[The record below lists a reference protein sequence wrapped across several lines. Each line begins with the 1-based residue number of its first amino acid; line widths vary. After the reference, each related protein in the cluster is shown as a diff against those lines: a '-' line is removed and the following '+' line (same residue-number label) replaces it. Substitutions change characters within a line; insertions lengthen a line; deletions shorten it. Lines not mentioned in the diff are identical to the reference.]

1 MPRCKQREEVCPEVR
16 AGGGRGDPRKGRRRA
31 DGRLGARARRESV
44 SLCLRLSVWRAV
56 CSPYFIWRMALKGP
70 HRSLCLLRSLFTS
83 VGWFLTFLVS
93 DKKQR
98 QKLRPGNSTSSPRAN
113 FYSSC
118 SLSPSLLPSPLS
130 QGAREDWENGH
141 VARMGLSFWQSPR
154 TRIPSIS
161 GSWPIFSFSYC
172 LCCCWGCVSRT
183 LGFPQPQTLESN
195 FLDFVFLRSVE
206 TFSKSNIK
214 LIYSYCINQALFY
227 FSSKPMLTSTSQI
240 LKDMPTIYL

>member
-1 MPRCKQREEVCPEVR
+1 MQAEGEGLPRGPSREWE
-16 AGGGRGDPRKGRRRA
+16 GWPRKGGRRQ
-31 DGRLGARARRESV
+31 GRLGAGARQESF
-44 SLCLRLSVWRAV
+44 SLCPRQSVWRAARW
-56 CSPYFIWRMALKGP
+56 PYFIWRMALKGP

-83 VGWFLTFLVS
+83 VDWFLTFLVS

-113 FYSSC
+113 FHSSC

-130 QGAREDWENGH
+130 QGAREGRENGH
-141 VARMGLSFWQSPR
+141 LSRTGLSFWQSPG

-161 GSWPIFSFSYC
+161 GSWPIFPFSFC
-172 LCCCWGCVSRT
+172 LCCCWGCVST
-183 LGFPQPQTLESN
+183 ILGFPQPQSAESN

-227 FSSKPMLTSTSQI
+227 FSSKLLRTSTSQI